1 LCLVPD
7 VPEGKLDMGV
17 LKPMCEQA
25 GTKVTS
31 RGCGGNPN
39 RSSPGFQMVFFGN
52 FCPDVINLDDG
63 AHRRF
68 NVFELAARFTPFPNE
83 GELQADP
90 ELKPMIK
97 TGIMNVGFF
106 HAVRFWADSLQL
118 FTTSIYRSPNAD
130 AVTKLALLSDTKG
143 GVPVDHFA
151 VWVVANIEPCSIAEV
166 STEAEVKARF
176 RTYFT
181 NLRLADAR
189 ARVTEKGFVFKSQG
203 QRYVQYKFEGA
214 AAIAPVKLKP
224 LPA

>member
-1 LCLVPD
+1 
-7 VPEGKLDMGV
+7 MAV
-17 LKPMCEQA
+17 LKPMCEQE
-25 GTKVTS
+25 GRKVTS

-39 RSSPGFQMVFFGN
+39 RSSSGFQMVFFSN
-52 FCPDVINLDDG
+52 FSPVVGNLDDG

-68 NVFELAARFTPFPNE
+68 NVFELAARFKQFPSD

-90 ELKPMIK
+90 GLKDRIK
-97 TGIMNVGFF
+97 TGTMSVSFF
-106 HAVRFWADSLQL
+106 HAVRFWADTLDL
-118 FTTSIYRSPNAD
+118 FTTSISRSPNAN
-130 AVTKLALLSDTKG
+130 AVTKLALLGDTKG